1 MSTFS
6 KLLTINTGGTAKNLR
21 YNFYGGKEMVKF
33 YEIKQVEAVGNGYS
47 TTLALVINPS
57 VRNGGYMLLK

>member
-1 MSTFS
+1 
-6 KLLTINTGGTAKNLR
+6 
-21 YNFYGGKEMVKF
+21 MVKF

-47 TTLALVINPS
+47 TTFALVINPS